1 MAPLND
7 APLGLLFTLLFVL
20 ILISGFFSSSETSML
35 SLNRYRLKHLMGSGH
50 KGARRA
56 SKLLERPDRLIGLIL
71 IGNNL
76 VNILASAIATVIA
89 IRLYGDAGI
98 AVATIV
104 LTLVILI
111 FAEITPKT
119 VAALHPEKLAFPFSL
134 ILVPLLK
141 LFMPL
146 VLAINSITNGLLRLL
161 GFRPDV
167 QEGEALSQE
176 ELRTIVTESGTM
188 IPGRHRRMLTNILDL
203 EQVTVDDIMVPR
215 NEVYGIDLDDSD
227 QTILQQL
234 QGSTHTLLPVWR
246 EDINNLQGILHMRDL
261 TRVLTD
267 GGLCREALQ
276 RELQTPYFVPENT
289 PLHTQLRQ
297 FQLKKLRLGIVV
309 DEYGDLMGLVTLED
323 ILEEIVGEFTSNLA
337 EDSEEMHTQPDGST
351 ICSGTVH
358 IRDLNRHRGW
368 SLPTDGPKTIGGLAL
383 EALEAFP
390 AGQVAVQIPGY
401 LVQVLDIEGRTIS
414 KVRIEQVPEPDSS
427 DDD

>member
-161 GFRPDV
+161 GFRTDV

-297 FQLKKLRLGIVV
+297 FQLKKLRLGVVV